1 MRTAGNDCNQDT
13 AFITLSSTAPRTNL
27 LGLYFAAGRCQPGA
41 ELLLLLRSDAQ
52 GGMRSRDR
60 RSSHE
65 TSQQGYKPALE
76 PQIQN
81 IPVMIRIPSLS
92 LTSHIFEI
100 SKRFRSLVV
109 LLTHLIRRV
118 SCNVQSSYS
127 PFRAVQAML
136 QDHLLDVGNPN
147 GPAGPAGHP
156 HRTAVQLLGNRQ
168 PQPIPSSP
176 PLSAA
181 EAASQVKGGQG
192 KVELSW

>member
-1 MRTAGNDCNQDT
+1 MDCYHYCHHRRSRSIV
-13 AFITLSSTAPRTNL
+13 AHTLS
-27 LGLYFAAGRCQPGA
+27 GA
-41 ELLLLLRSDAQ
+41 LLRSQKVPARCRAPAPARVERAGWDAQ
-52 GGMRSRDR
+52 QGQAQPYNDITSR
-60 RSSHE
+60 
-65 TSQQGYKPALE
+65 QGHKRVLE
-76 PQIQN
+76 PQTQN
-81 IPVMIRIPSLS
+81 IPVMTRFPSLS
-92 LTSHIFEI
+92 PSHIFEL